1 MCYTVYIMKNSVGIR
16 ELRQQASSILKRV
29 AAGDTV
35 EITEYGHPIA
45 RIVPLR
51 SGVLEQM
58 IIEGS
63 ATSTEGDLID
73 LLDQMSLPA
82 PALESVLPSQAL
94 QELRS
99 ER

>member
-1 MCYTVYIMKNSVGIR
+1 MKNSVGIR